1 MLSDY
6 VPNHRS
12 QRRLQKVIAASCL
25 DEFTDWLA
33 RLHYSQTTI
42 RSYVFS
48 AVQFVAWARVSDYRE
63 LSALSQG
70 CLVCYR
76 THLLQIR
83 GNVTRAHEH
92 SNSYCGARRF
102 VRFLQHCGIVPA
114 EPSDVPPLVMRFC
127 EWMRN
132 HRGNREST
140 LANYRH
146 VLRKLLQQLGCE
158 PRLYTASQLRAFI
171 LTESRGFS
179 RSKAETAVSSV
190 RMFVRFL
197 IAHRECHEALL
208 YAIPRMAKWGQASL
222 PRYIQPEAV
231 ERVVDACEANTPLGS
246 RDRAV
251 LLLLARLGL
260 RAGDVANLRLDD
272 LDWTQGRI
280 RATGKS
286 RQPAWLPL
294 PQDAG
299 DAVLHYLTT
308 VRPKVPTDR
317 VFLIIRAR
325 YTPILARQISAT
337 AERAI
342 LRSGISAPSLGA
354 HLFRHSAATAWLRQG
369 LSLQAIGTV
378 LRHCDVDTTAIYA
391 KVDVG
396 LLSQIAS
403 PWPVEYTPC

>member
-1 MLSDY
+1 
-6 VPNHRS
+6 
-12 QRRLQKVIAASCL
+12 
-25 DEFTDWLA
+25 
-33 RLHYSQTTI
+33 
-42 RSYVFS
+42 
-48 AVQFVAWARVSDYRE
+48 
-63 LSALSQG
+63 
-70 CLVCYR
+70 
-76 THLLQIR
+76 
-83 GNVTRAHEH
+83 
-92 SNSYCGARRF
+92 
-102 VRFLQHCGIVPA
+102 
-114 EPSDVPPLVMRFC
+114 MRFC

-132 HRGNREST
+132 HRGSKEST
-140 LANYRH
+140 LANYRY
-146 VLRKLLQQLGCE
+146 VLCKLLQQFGCE
-158 PRLYTASQLRAFI
+158 PRQYTALQLRAFI

-179 RSKAETAVSSV
+179 HSKAETAVSSV

-197 IAHRECHEALL
+197 IAHRECQEALQ

-222 PRYIQPEAV
+222 PRYIQPEVV

-272 LDWTQGRI
+272 LDWTHGRI

-308 VRPKVPTDR
+308 VRPRVPTDR
-317 VFLIIRAR
+317 VFLIIRAP

-369 LSLQAIGTV
+369 MTLQSIGTV

-396 LLSQIAS
+396 LLRQIAS
-403 PWPVEYTPC
+403 PWPVEHAPC